1 MKQTPE
7 ASGRRAC
14 ASHESSVRSAALW
27 LAAQAEPPR
36 PIVPALKDRFALSAA
51 EACQACALAADLRK
65 EGAHGET
72 NSP

>member
-1 MKQTPE
+1 MNRTPE
-7 ASGRRAC
+7 QTGGRDGASRETIV
-14 ASHESSVRSAALW
+14 SSAALW

-36 PIVPALKDRFALSAA
+36 PIVPALKDRFSLSAA
-51 EACQACALAADLRK
+51 EACKACAQAADLRK